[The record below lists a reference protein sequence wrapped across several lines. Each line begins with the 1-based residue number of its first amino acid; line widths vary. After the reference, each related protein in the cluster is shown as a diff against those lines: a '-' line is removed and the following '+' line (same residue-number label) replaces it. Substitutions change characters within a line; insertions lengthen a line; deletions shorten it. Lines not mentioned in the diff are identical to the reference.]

1 MAFAYYYTVRFQD
14 TDAAGVVYFAN
25 VLRICHEAY
34 EVSLAASGINLKSFF
49 TNSSVAFPIVHAN
62 VDFFRP
68 MYCGDNLVISL
79 LPEKICSDKFEIT
92 YEMTVDEVIAA
103 KAITRHTCIDVSIRS
118 RQELPNY
125 MNHWL
130 ETNHRDAEGAERRRS
145 REEVI

>member
-1 MAFAYYYTVRFQD
+1 
-14 TDAAGVVYFAN
+14 

-79 LPEKICSDKFEIT
+79 LPEKIGSDKFEIT